1 MLNVENGCVDCA
13 CESALENAW
22 KILTAS
28 KKRNFVVVQI
38 APAVRVSIGEK
49 FGLTRGED
57 SVGKVVAVLELLG
70 ADAVVDTAI
79 ASDAITLMKLK
90 KVRQN
95 KETGAGTVY
104 SSECPGWRRHAKKN
118 YPEIELLPTATSVC
132 AKLLKKYYSE
142 AEPGKKIRVIALEMG
157 KGKKDEPGV
166 DLALTLDELGIL
178 VNSLETSVRLLKKKP
193 LATPLGIG
201 SGASYIAAASG
212 GDAEALARCLTTE
225 KNQLHYRK
233 FEYSGLYGKGS
244 RREAVMTLGG
254 EEWKFAVVDSV
265 AAADALLADIEAG
278 ARYDYVEITAC
289 AGGQIGKGCD
299 LSTEQGEMTRRLR
312 HLGLKYLDR
321 ARAARSAE
329 TNAPAAALLKSWNA
343 LCRSGEAAAYDVIDE
358 IVEDFDEVEEI
369 VEEPVEEVVEE
380 TPVEETVEEPV
391 EETPVEVVEEV
402 VEETPEEV
410 VEEVV
415 EETPVEEVV
424 EVVEETPVEE
434 VVEEVVEETPVEVVE
449 EVVEETPEEVVEE
462 VVEETPVEEVVEEV
476 VEETPVEEVVEV
488 VEEAPVEEPV
498 EEVVEEV
505 VEETPVEEVVE
516 EVVEETPVEEV
527 VEEVAAT
534 ETEVVEEVAEEPVV
548 EVVEE
553 VVEETPVEEV
563 VEEVIEEAPV
573 EEPVEEVVEEP
584 VVEEVAEEAPVEEEP
599 EEEVVLTADKE
610 AELMQQVSAEE
621 LAEEMKH
628 VEELLD
634 VAEEDLTL
642 AQKLARAHYY
652 RRLSTK
658 ERRKLKRL
666 RKKMK
671 NGKNR
676 K

>member
-476 VEETPVEEVVEV
+476 VEETPVE
-488 VEEAPVEEPV
+488 
-498 EEVVEEV
+498 
-505 VEETPVEEVVE
+505 VVE

-548 EVVEE
+548 EE
-553 VVEETPVEEV
+553 VVEETPIEEPVEEV
-563 VEEVIEEAPV
+563 VEEPVVEEVAEEPIVEEVVEAVVEEAPV

>member
-380 TPVEETVEEPV
+380 TPVE
-391 EETPVEVVEEV
+391 
-402 VEETPEEV
+402 
-410 VEEVV
+410 
-415 EETPVEEVV
+415 
-424 EVVEETPVEE
+424 
-434 VVEEVVEETPVEVVE
+434 VVE

-476 VEETPVEEVVEV
+476 
-488 VEEAPVEEPV
+488 
-498 EEVVEEV
+498 
-505 VEETPVEEVVE
+505 
-516 EVVEETPVEEV
+516 
-527 VEEVAAT
+527 AAT
-534 ETEVVEEVAEEPVV
+534 ETEVAEEVAEEPVV
-548 EVVEE
+548 EEPVVEEVAEEPIVEE
-553 VVEETPVEEV
+553 VVEAV
-563 VEEVIEEAPV
+563 VEEAPV

>member
-380 TPVEETVEEPV
+380 TPVE
-391 EETPVEVVEEV
+391 
-402 VEETPEEV
+402 
-410 VEEVV
+410 
-415 EETPVEEVV
+415 
-424 EVVEETPVEE
+424 
-434 VVEEVVEETPVEVVE
+434 VVE

-488 VEEAPVEEPV
+488 VEEAP
-498 EEVVEEV
+498 
-505 VEETPVEEVVE
+505 EEVVE

-534 ETEVVEEVAEEPVV
+534 ETEVAEEVAEEPVV
-548 EVVEE
+548 EEPVVEEVAEEPIVEE
-553 VVEETPVEEV
+553 VVEAV
-563 VEEVIEEAPV
+563 VEEAPV

>member
-380 TPVEETVEEPV
+380 TPVEE
-391 EETPVEVVEEV
+391 
-402 VEETPEEV
+402 
-410 VEEVV
+410 
-415 EETPVEEVV
+415 
-424 EVVEETPVEE
+424 
-434 VVEEVVEETPVEVVE
+434 
-449 EVVEETPEEVVEE
+449 
-462 VVEETPVEEVVEEV
+462 
-476 VEETPVEEVVEV
+476 
-488 VEEAPVEEPV
+488 
-498 EEVVEEV
+498 
-505 VEETPVEEVVE
+505 VVE

-534 ETEVVEEVAEEPVV
+534 ETEVAEEVAEEPVV
-548 EVVEE
+548 EEPVVEEVAEEPIVEE
-553 VVEETPVEEV
+553 VVEAV
-563 VEEVIEEAPV
+563 VEEAPV

>member
-391 EETPVEVVEEV
+391 EETP
-402 VEETPEEV
+402 
-410 VEEVV
+410 
-415 EETPVEEVV
+415 
-424 EVVEETPVEE
+424 
-434 VVEEVVEETPVEVVE
+434 
-449 EVVEETPEEVVEE
+449 
-462 VVEETPVEEVVEEV
+462 
-476 VEETPVEEVVEV
+476 
-488 VEEAPVEEPV
+488 
-498 EEVVEEV
+498 
-505 VEETPVEEVVE
+505 EEVVE

-534 ETEVVEEVAEEPVV
+534 ETEVAEEVAEEPVV
-548 EVVEE
+548 EEPVVEEVAEEPIVEE
-553 VVEETPVEEV
+553 VVEAV
-563 VEEVIEEAPV
+563 VEEAPV

>member
-380 TPVEETVEEPV
+380 TPVEEVVEVVEEA
-391 EETPVEVVEEV
+391 PVEVVEEV
-402 VEETPEEV
+402 VEE
-410 VEEVV
+410 
-415 EETPVEEVV
+415 
-424 EVVEETPVEE
+424 
-434 VVEEVVEETPVEVVE
+434 
-449 EVVEETPEEVVEE
+449 
-462 VVEETPVEEVVEEV
+462 
-476 VEETPVEEVVEV
+476 
-488 VEEAPVEEPV
+488 AP
-498 EEVVEEV
+498 
-505 VEETPVEEVVE
+505 EEVVE

-534 ETEVVEEVAEEPVV
+534 ETEVAEEVAEEPVV
-548 EVVEE
+548 EEPVVEEVAEEPIVEE
-553 VVEETPVEEV
+553 VVEAV
-563 VEEVIEEAPV
+563 VEEAPV

>member
-424 EVVEETPVEE
+424 E
-434 VVEEVVEETPVEVVE
+434 
-449 EVVEETPEEVVEE
+449 
-462 VVEETPVEEVVEEV
+462 EV

-505 VEETPVEEVVE
+505 VEEAPEEVVE

-534 ETEVVEEVAEEPVV
+534 ETEVAEEVAEEPVV
-548 EVVEE
+548 EEPVVEEVAEEPIVEE
-553 VVEETPVEEV
+553 VVEAV
-563 VEEVIEEAPV
+563 VEEAPV
-573 EEPVEEVVEEP
+573 EGPVEEVVEEP

>member
-380 TPVEETVEEPV
+380 TPVEE
-391 EETPVEVVEEV
+391 
-402 VEETPEEV
+402 
-410 VEEVV
+410 
-415 EETPVEEVV
+415 VV

-462 VVEETPVEEVVEEV
+462 VVEE
-476 VEETPVEEVVEV
+476 
-488 VEEAPVEEPV
+488 AP
-498 EEVVEEV
+498 
-505 VEETPVEEVVE
+505 EEVVE

-534 ETEVVEEVAEEPVV
+534 ETEVVEEVAEEPVEEVVEEPVVEEVAEEPVV

-563 VEEVIEEAPV
+563 VEAVVEEAPV

>member
-380 TPVEETVEEPV
+380 TPVE
-391 EETPVEVVEEV
+391 
-402 VEETPEEV
+402 
-410 VEEVV
+410 
-415 EETPVEEVV
+415 
-424 EVVEETPVEE
+424 
-434 VVEEVVEETPVEVVE
+434 VVE

-488 VEEAPVEEPV
+488 VEEAPVE
-498 EEVVEEV
+498 VVEEV
-505 VEETPVEEVVE
+505 VEEAPEEVVE

-534 ETEVVEEVAEEPVV
+534 ETEVAEEVAEEPVV
-548 EVVEE
+548 EEPVVEEVAEEPIVEE
-553 VVEETPVEEV
+553 VVEAV
-563 VEEVIEEAPV
+563 VEEAPV

>member
-1 MLNVENGCVDCA
+1 MMNVENGCVDCA

-22 KILTAS
+22 RILTAS

-57 SVGKVVAVLELLG
+57 SVGKVVAALELLG

-142 AEPGKKIRVIALEMG
+142 AKPGKKIRVIALEMG
-157 KGKKDEPGV
+157 KGKKDDPGV

-380 TPVEETVEEPV
+380 TPVEE
-391 EETPVEVVEEV
+391 VV
-402 VEETPEEV
+402 
-410 VEEVV
+410 EVV

-424 EVVEETPVEE
+424 EVVEEAPVEE
-434 VVEEVVEETPVEVVE
+434 VVEEP
-449 EVVEETPEEVVEE
+449 
-462 VVEETPVEEVVEEV
+462 VEETPVEEVVEEV
-476 VEETPVEEVVEV
+476 VEETPVEEVVE
-488 VEEAPVEEPV
+488 EP
-498 EEVVEEV
+498 

-534 ETEVVEEVAEEPVV
+534 ETEVVEEVAEEPV
-548 EVVEE
+548 
-553 VVEETPVEEV
+553 
-563 VEEVIEEAPV
+563 
-573 EEPVEEVVEEP
+573 
-584 VVEEVAEEAPVEEEP
+584 EEEP
-599 EEEVVLTADKE
+599 EEEVLLTAEKE

>member
-57 SVGKVVAVLELLG
+57 SVGKVVAALELLG

-369 VEEPVEEVVEE
+369 EEAP
-380 TPVEETVEEPV
+380 
-391 EETPVEVVEEV
+391 
-402 VEETPEEV
+402 
-410 VEEVV
+410 
-415 EETPVEEVV
+415 
-424 EVVEETPVEE
+424 
-434 VVEEVVEETPVEVVE
+434 
-449 EVVEETPEEVVEE
+449 VEE

-476 VEETPVEEVVEV
+476 VEE
-488 VEEAPVEEPV
+488 APV

-505 VEETPVEEVVE
+505 VEETPVEEVVEETPVEEVVEEVVEEAPVEEVVEEVVEEAPVEEVVEVVEEAPEEVVE

-534 ETEVVEEVAEEPVV
+534 ETEVVEEVAEEPVEEVVEEPVVEEVAEEPVV

>member
-57 SVGKVVAVLELLG
+57 SVGKVVAALELLG

-415 EETPVEEVV
+415 EENPVEEVV
-424 EVVEETPVEE
+424 
-434 VVEEVVEETPVEVVE
+434 
-449 EVVEETPEEVVEE
+449 
-462 VVEETPVEEVVEEV
+462 
-476 VEETPVEEVVEV
+476 
-488 VEEAPVEEPV
+488 
-498 EEVVEEV
+498 
-505 VEETPVEEVVE
+505 

-534 ETEVVEEVAEEPVV
+534 ETEVAEEVAEEPVV
-548 EVVEE
+548 EEPVVEEVAEEPIVEE
-553 VVEETPVEEV
+553 VVEAV
-563 VEEVIEEAPV
+563 VEEAPV